1 MTTSTITATGH
12 PRPTT
17 ARSGS
22 RAPCPCGWQPYTTG
36 HWAYVAPW
44 GYTWVDDAAWG
55 YAPFHYGRWVQWQG
69 RWGWVPGPPQVR
81 PVYAP
86 AFVAFVGGGPGFSLG
101 VSFGGGGVAAWF
113 PLGVAEPFVPW
124 YHCSPAYVRTVNVS
138 NVNIAVIHN
147 VTIVNNYNV
156 FINRVATARTVEE
169 IHVEN
174 ITYVNRGHV
183 FAVNASAMSSGA
195 RVQQAAI
202 HLNVQQQQQLV
213 RAPISVARP
222 PMAPPAHISV
232 GIRVNVSVAASRP
245 VLMTPHGRVAATPG
259 ANTPHFAAASL
270 PKPAPAA
277 NIRPATHAAV
287 PNVHPANASRPGQ
300 PAGRPG
306 QPGNAQPANRPG
318 QPGNAPH
325 PGAPAVTRPGEP
337 GRTMPSPANHP
348 AAPAN
353 AAHPAAPAETHP
365 GAPANAA
372 RPAAPAREPARPA
385 AQPPAA
391 HPAPETR
398 PTQPAAHPAPETRPA
413 TPPVRPAPETRP
425 APQPV
430 RPAPATHPAPAAKT
444 PPARRIL
451 QPKPEDKNKPK
462 PKKENPPPQR

>member
-1 MTTSTITATGH
+1 MKISKPTLAAALLAVASFAHPTFAQNDPPGIAARVAFLSGPVSLEVQGDDAWSSAPLNYPMTNGDRIYTAPNGHAAVQIGSTDLRLWGGSDITLTNLNEQYEQIGMAAGSMRVRVYAMQPGGTIEVDTPNGAVIIQNPGDYRINVYPGQQASLVAVYNGTVQIAGPGMNQEVDPGEAVQLYGDNPAEIGLVDMPYADGLDNWSLQRDH
-12 PRPTT
+12 HILVSMSGRYVSHDMPGYDDLDDYGDWTPASDYGPIWFPRAMPM
-17 ARSGS
+17 
-22 RAPCPCGWQPYTTG
+22 GWQPYTTG

-138 NVNIAVIHN
+138 NVNIAVIRN

-156 FINRVATARTVEE
+156 FIGRVATARRVED

-232 GIRVNVSVAASRP
+232 G
-245 VLMTPHGRVAATPG
+245 
-259 ANTPHFAAASL
+259 
-270 PKPAPAA
+270 
-277 NIRPATHAAV
+277 
-287 PNVHPANASRPGQ
+287 
-300 PAGRPG
+300 
-306 QPGNAQPANRPG
+306 
-318 QPGNAPH
+318 
-325 PGAPAVTRPGEP
+325 
-337 GRTMPSPANHP
+337 
-348 AAPAN
+348 
-353 AAHPAAPAETHP
+353 
-365 GAPANAA
+365 
-372 RPAAPAREPARPA
+372 
-385 AQPPAA
+385 
-391 HPAPETR
+391 
-398 PTQPAAHPAPETRPA
+398 
-413 TPPVRPAPETRP
+413 
-425 APQPV
+425 
-430 RPAPATHPAPAAKT
+430 
-444 PPARRIL
+444 
-451 QPKPEDKNKPK
+451 
-462 PKKENPPPQR
+462 